1 MSETEEK
8 TKDSNLKSSNDKQIL
23 IQALKNSALAQIE
36 QNNATK
42 EQNKATNKRIDKIDG
57 TMVLLVDEIKILVE
71 TSIRREESEIRN
83 TERYDRQEKILID
96 IVERVYIVEKQ
107 VLLLKKDYKNSKDEK
122 EKDEKNSDTRK
133 NTIISGLSIILIIG
147 FLIMVAPYLG
157 K

>member
-1 MSETEEK
+1 MNGKREK
-8 TKDSNLKSSNDKQIL
+8 TKDSNLKEDNDKQIL

-83 TERYDRQEKILID
+83 TERYDRQEKILIN
-96 IVERVYIVEKQ
+96 IVERVYVVEKQ

-122 EKDEKNSDTRK
+122 EKDEKNIDSRK
-133 NTIISGLSIILIIG
+133 NNIISGLSIALILG
-147 FLIMVAPYLG
+147 GLALVAQYV
-157 K
+157 